1 MNLADYIRDIS
12 DFPKQGVVFK
22 DITPLL
28 MDHAAMQETTR
39 QLFDLVGNHQVDKV
53 VGMESRGFFFATLLA
68 SKLGAGFIPVRKP
81 NKLPFNTIS
90 EPYSLEYGFDTL
102 EMHSD
107 AIQPGD
113 RVLIHDDVLA
123 TGGTA
128 EAVCKLVEKLGGVIV
143 QVNFLMELTF
153 LNGREKLE
161 GYEVRSLL
169 KYK

>member
-128 EAVCKLVEKLGGVIV
+128 EAVCKLVEKLGGIIV

-161 GYEVRSLL
+161 GYEVKSLL

>member
-128 EAVCKLVEKLGGVIV
+128 EAVCKLVEKLGGIIL

-161 GYEVRSLL
+161 GYEVKSLL